1 MFRRRQ
7 DQHEFK
13 PLLVEIE
20 EEPLNPLGRTVF
32 WGILATI
39 LFFGLWLVLGKTDVV
54 VPARGKVIP
63 AGETKI
69 VQPLTTG
76 VVRKILVQPGDLV
89 EKGQVLMEIDPS
101 DIDPELESM
110 RKDLA
115 QVQLELLRLDALLND
130 EPFDPPKGGF
140 DAQLLQMQTSLYLSS
155 RERLERQVSVK
166 RQELRQLE
174 QRLAAREKARQQ
186 AAYQQ
191 GVAEERLSRL
201 DRVRDLLS
209 RDDLEKAENDLK
221 AAETQLDIERCG
233 IEELQAEVHRVNR
246 EIALIR
252 QEERQRLLNERAEK
266 GQRESYLVGK
276 IQRSEFLSSR
286 QVIVSPVK
294 GYVGQLLFHT
304 TGGVVT
310 PAEKL
315 ATIVPL
321 DSPLMI
327 KALVLNKDVG
337 FLKPEMA
344 VSLKI
349 DAFNFQKYGILDG
362 ELLQVSKDSI
372 EDKNLGL
379 VYEVYVRPQ
388 QKTMM
393 VEGRETAISAGMSV
407 TAEIKVGKRRL
418 IEFFIYPLIKYLDEG
433 VSVR

>member
-20 EEPLNPLGRTVF
+20 EEPLNPLGRTMF
-32 WGILATI
+32 WGILAAI

-54 VPARGKVIP
+54 VTARGKVIP

-115 QVQLELLRLDALLND
+115 QVKLELLRLDVLLNNA
-130 EPFDPPKGGF
+130 PFDPPKGEF
-140 DAQLLQMQTSLYLSS
+140 DAQLLQMQANLYLST
-155 RERLERQVSVK
+155 RERLERQISVK
-166 RQELRQLE
+166 REELRQLG
-174 QRLAAREKARQQ
+174 QRLAARERARQQ
-186 AAYQQ
+186 AVYQQ
-191 GVAEERLSRL
+191 GVAGERLSRL

-286 QVIVSPVK
+286 QLIVSPVK

-337 FLKPEMA
+337 FLEPEMA

-349 DAFNFQKYGILDG
+349 DAFNFQKYGILEG

-388 QKTMM
+388 QKTMV

>member
-39 LFFGLWLVLGKTDVV
+39 LFFVLWLVLGKTDVV
-54 VPARGKVIP
+54 VTARGKVIP

-115 QVQLELLRLDALLND
+115 QVQLELLRLDALLSD
-130 EPFDPPKGGF
+130 EPFDPPKEEF
-140 DAQLLQMQTSLYLSS
+140 DVQLLQMQTNLYLSS
-155 RERLERQVSVK
+155 RERLERQISVK
-166 RQELRQLE
+166 RQELRQLG

-221 AAETQLDIERCG
+221 AAETQVDIERCG
-233 IEELQAEVHRVNR
+233 IDELQAEIQRVNR

-252 QEERQRLLNERAEK
+252 QEERQRLLNERTEK

-286 QVIVSPVK
+286 QLIVSPVK

-349 DAFNFQKYGILDG
+349 DAFNFQKYGILEG

-407 TAEIKVGKRRL
+407 TVEIKVGKRRI